1 MALSHHG
8 RAGPFRS
15 RAGIDDWPPP
25 RVLPRHPS
33 AAAPEPTERVGAT
46 ALLFPVFLLLAAC
59 LAALAARGPLD
70 PERLAP
76 AAAAPAPVP
85 AEAERPAG
93 DGPSLADLERLRPLL
108 DRGAEPGDFAD
119 PMAASQAAWRLRVA
133 VRDLFGA
140 EPTADHLRPE
150 RLAFLYRLAE
160 LLDAL
165 APEGVTLELATD
177 PGPDP
182 ATAPAR
188 LAEVARRLVDLG
200 APADA
205 LRVRSPHGGAP
216 VAAEDATVDFALSP
230 VTWRD

>member
-15 RAGIDDWPPP
+15 RAGIGDWPAPCT
-25 RVLPRHPS
+25 LPRRPS
-33 AAAPEPTERVGAT
+33 AAAPEPAGRAGAA

-70 PERLAP
+70 PGRPAP
-76 AAAAPAPVP
+76 AAAAPAPVR
-85 AEAERPAG
+85 AEAERTG

-108 DRGAEPGDFAD
+108 DRGAERGDTAD
-119 PMAASQAAWRLRVA
+119 LTVGPEAAWRVRVA
-133 VRDLFGA
+133 ARDLFGA
-140 EPTADHLRPE
+140 EPTADRLRPE

-165 APEGVTLELATD
+165 APDGVTLELATD

-182 ATAPAR
+182 AAAPAR
-188 LAEVARRLVDLG
+188 LAEVARRLIALG

-205 LRVRSPHGGAP
+205 LRVRSPHGDTP
-216 VAAEDATVDFALSP
+216 VAAADVTVDFALSP